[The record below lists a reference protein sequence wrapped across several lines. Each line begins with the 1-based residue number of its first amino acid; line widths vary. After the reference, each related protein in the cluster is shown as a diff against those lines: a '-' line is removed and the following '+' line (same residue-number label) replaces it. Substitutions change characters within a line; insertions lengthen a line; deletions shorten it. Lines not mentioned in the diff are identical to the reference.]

1 MMFFDR
7 LASFVTGLG
16 TAKDKSTSAA
26 HVHVLRDRV
35 ELEAAYRDNWIA
47 RKAVDIVPFDMLR
60 AWRGWQAD
68 ETQVEAIEAAETA
81 LDLRSKYL
89 AAMIRGRLY
98 GGGAILIGTGDL
110 DPTQELVIDRLPKG
124 GLRYLH
130 VLSRWELTAG
140 EIQRDPMSP
149 YYGEPTYYEVTA
161 GNRTTQKIHPS
172 RVVRFLGSPRPD
184 GGLVHQDG
192 WSDSILQAILD
203 SVDQATS
210 AAQHIAAMLPEAKLD
225 IVFVPGLS
233 NHLSTTEGT
242 KALTERFAYANQIK
256 SMFGMALFEGD
267 GASPTGE
274 TYQQKQL
281 KFDSLPDVARL
292 FLQIASG
299 AADIPVTRM
308 LGQAPAGLNATGDS
322 DTRNYYDHVAA
333 KQQVELT
340 PALRRLDRLVVRHAL
355 GVEPPGV
362 WYAWNPLYQPSEK
375 EKAEVGKLKA
385 ETISVLANAATVP
398 EEVLAEGT
406 KGWLIDSGLF
416 TGIEAAYDT
425 HKGPLVEETTPQDDL
440 GPDGLPVPPSN
451 IVPFRRQATADA
463 APRTLY
469 VSRKVENAG
478 EILAWAKSQGFTKT
492 LDGADLHVTIAY
504 SRQPVDWFAVGTA
517 EDRVVVPRGG
527 PRAIEI
533 FGGGAVVLMFSDWS
547 LRWRHD
553 SLREAG
559 ASWDF
564 PEYQPH
570 LTITYDATG
579 VDLNAVEPYQ
589 GKIVFGPEIFAEVDE
604 DWQAKLPAAE

>member
-1 MMFFDR
+1 MWFVDR

-16 TAKDKSTSAA
+16 TSKDKSTSAA

-60 AWRGWQAD
+60 SWRGWQAD
-68 ETQVEAIEAAETA
+68 EQQLEAIEAAETA
-81 LDLRSKYL
+81 LELRSKYL

-98 GGGAILIGTGDL
+98 GGGAILIGTGDA

-140 EIQRDPMSP
+140 EVQRDPMSP

-161 GNRTTQKIHPS
+161 GNRTSQKIHPS
-172 RVVRFLGSPRPD
+172 RVVRFLGAPRPD
-184 GGLVHQDG
+184 SGLVHQDG

-233 NHLSTTEGT
+233 NHLSTVDGT
-242 KALTERFAYANQIK
+242 KALTERFAYANTIK

-267 GASPTGE
+267 GSSPTGE

-292 FLQIASG
+292 FLQMASG

-308 LGQAPAGLNATGDS
+308 LGQAPTGLNATGDS

-340 PALRRLDRLVVRHAL
+340 PALRRLDRLVIRHAL
-355 GVEPPGV
+355 GSEPPGV
-362 WYAWNPLYQPSEK
+362 WYSWNPLYQPSEK
-375 EKAEVGKLKA
+375 ERADVAKIAA
-385 ETISVLANAATVP
+385 ETAQIYASAALVP
-398 EEVLAEGT
+398 EEVLL
-406 KGWLIDSGLF
+406 KGVKGRLIDDGTF
-416 TGIEAAYDT
+416 PGIEAAYDE
-425 HKGPLVEETTPQDDL
+425 HGDDLVPEEPQDDL

-451 IVPFRRQATADA
+451 ILPFRRQATADA

-469 VSRKVENAG
+469 VSRKLKNAAD
-478 EILAWAKSQGFTKT
+478 LVAWAKSQGFTT
-492 LDGADLHVTIAY
+492 TMPASEMHCTIAY
-504 SRQPVDWFAVGTA
+504 SRAPIDWMKVAPTWQGEELKIDA
-517 EDRVVVPRGG
+517 GG
-527 PRAIEI
+527 PRIIEAFGKAI
-533 FGGGAVVLMFSDWS
+533 VLLFSSGD
-547 LRWRHD
+547 LQWRH
-553 SLREAG
+553 REIGEAG
-559 ASWDF
+559 ATWDH

-570 LTITYDATG
+570 VTFTYDPG
-579 VDLNAVEPYQ
+579 DVDLAAVQAYNGPL
-589 GKIVFGPEIFAEVDE
+589 VFGPEIFAEVDE
-604 DWQAKLPAAE
+604 DWKAKLPAAE